1 MARVISACA
10 QVMADALDI
19 RVDMIAGFGISC
31 GALVTGY
38 LPVDGLH
45 EARDLTATALR
56 GRVVPGAAL
65 AVALQG
71 EAAEFWPVFW
81 REAGPVLGMIAEV
94 FAGWG
99 KDPASHVEL
108 RAAWR
113 RGRSI
118 EMSGG

>member
-1 MARVISACA
+1 MSALLAVHGVTSRVTVS
-10 QVMADALDI
+10 
-19 RVDMIAGFGISC
+19 
-31 GALVTGY
+31 T
-38 LPVDGLH
+38 
-45 EARDLTATALR
+45 
-56 GRVVPGAAL
+56 VPGAAL